1 MFVKNNLNLFEINE
15 DVHSYNTRNRNKL
28 RVIQHSKSFMEKG
41 PKYRL
46 IHIYNKLPSDVKN
59 LQNINVFKKRLFAL
73 LLESNLYKI
82 QEYFEM

>member
-1 MFVKNNLNLFEINE
+1 
-15 DVHSYNTRNRNKL
+15 
-28 RVIQHSKSFMEKG
+28 MEKG

-46 IHIYNKLPSDVKN
+46 IHIYNKLPSVVKN

-73 LLESNLYKI
+73 LLESNLYKL

>member
-1 MFVKNNLNLFEINE
+1 
-15 DVHSYNTRNRNKL
+15 
-28 RVIQHSKSFMEKG
+28 MEKG

-73 LLESNLYKI
+73 LLEINLYKL
-82 QEYFEM
+82 QEYFEMWTIVYVFYMEMWKLTLDDMF